1 LKQENDKLISK
12 AQELS
17 NKRIEIN
24 AKSLLT
30 EIDDLNEQISK
41 K

>member
-1 LKQENDKLISK
+1 LKQENEKLISK
-12 AQELS
+12 TQELS
-17 NKRIEIN
+17 NKRTEIN